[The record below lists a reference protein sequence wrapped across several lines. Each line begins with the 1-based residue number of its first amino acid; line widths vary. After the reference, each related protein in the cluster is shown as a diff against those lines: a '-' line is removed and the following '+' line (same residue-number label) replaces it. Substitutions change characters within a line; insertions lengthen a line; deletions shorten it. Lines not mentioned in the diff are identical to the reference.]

1 MICALVLQ
9 SDQAPRA
16 TRRARLLAAR
26 GRAVRSINRKA
37 IVNGEWDSGSVVRS
51 FMAMAKPESDLN
63 GEAVS
68 PPTKTET

>member
-1 MICALVLQ
+1 MICALVQQ

-16 TRRARLLAAR
+16 TLRVRLLATR

-37 IVNGEWDSGSVVRS
+37 MMNGEWDSGSVVRS
-51 FMAMAKPESDLN
+51 FMATANPESDLN